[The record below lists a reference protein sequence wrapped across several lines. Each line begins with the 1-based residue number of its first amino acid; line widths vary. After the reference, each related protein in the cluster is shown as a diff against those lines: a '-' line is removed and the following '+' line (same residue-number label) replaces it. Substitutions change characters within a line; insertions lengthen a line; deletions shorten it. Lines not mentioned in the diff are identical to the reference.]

1 MAVCLQADLSNMHVP
16 KRCGWLEPVAD
27 VSVRLVLVAEIVEVS
42 SREQEKT
49 LFARKYRFL
58 EWQKV
63 TLAVFV
69 EKKKDLKQQNR
80 PLRTGFGLIFL
91 KRA

>member
-1 MAVCLQADLSNMHVP
+1 MAACLQADLSNMHVP
-16 KRCGWLEPVAD
+16 KRCGRPKPVAD
-27 VSVRLVLVAEIVEVS
+27 VSVRLVLVAESVEVS

-49 LFARKYRFL
+49 LFALKYRLL

-69 EKKKDLKQQNR
+69 EKKR
-80 PLRTGFGLIFL
+80 PKTAKPAPADRF
-91 KRA
+91 